1 MTRWESHCGAS
12 FFWKKQNRISH
23 LIFKFYEYIITFRIQ
38 KIMQIGMCHD
48 LFDFLLIQYDA
59 GMPEC
64 RNRRAVTVEGFIA
77 GQRFFTHR
85 P

>member
-1 MTRWESHCGAS
+1 
-12 FFWKKQNRISH
+12 
-23 LIFKFYEYIITFRIQ
+23 
-38 KIMQIGMCHD
+38 MQIGMCHD

-77 GQRFFTHR
+77 GQEAVSYTHLDVYKR
-85 P
+85 QIQIDFARAM